1 MQELSNI
8 KEFRFPRWKELITMD
23 LYMGQLVTLLNEYLV
38 IFKHFKQAKKVTS
51 TMINNYVKN
60 GIVDAPI
67 KKRYSRKHISRLMV
81 IFVLKD
87 VFTMDEIA
95 KLIKIQIRKYPVEQ
109 AYDKFCEEFEYC
121 LRCVYNNESII
132 EEESAQEV
140 NLLRNTIKAI
150 VFRMNV
156 KININIIEE

>member
-109 AYDKFCEEFEYC
+109 AYDKFCES
-121 LRCVYNNESII
+121 LN
-132 EEESAQEV
+132 
-140 NLLRNTIKAI
+140 I
-150 VFRMNV
+150 V
-156 KININIIEE
+156 